1 MKQLAYRGYAA
12 IMECLRYGLV
22 PVITKE
28 TDIAFKEA
36 ILFEDF
42 SISNIKKGIRR
53 AASLKNAEYKSLSK
67 KSYLAS
73 LKNYSSNYTLAIEE
87 AFCSTI
93 IQERK

>member
-1 MKQLAYRGYAA
+1 
-12 IMECLRYGLV
+12 MECLRYGLV
-22 PVITKE
+22 PVITRE
-28 TDIAFKEA
+28 TDIAFKKA

-53 AASLKNAEYKSLSK
+53 AASLNNGTYTDLSK

-87 AFCSTI
+87 AFCGTI
-93 IQERK
+93 IQERKKTAFSD